1 MILRRWFNRLT
12 LIQQWIAVMALT
24 VVPLLF
30 ALAYASWSL
39 TQQSDQQ
46 RKLLASMN
54 NLNNMDAFIQRQL
67 ASMERVSRQ
76 YLLIGDDRF
85 ADLYR
90 QRLGALAN
98 YRINLAVT
106 LPSGREHDKL
116 SELLQLALQIGN
128 KLYQSDEMD
137 AGEVDRLWEQVNTG
151 REELSALIDRF
162 AEESTAAGEQQLQ
175 QVHRRLAVIGG
186 GTLLATI
193 LLVGISSVAVT
204 RPVRRLASDINR
216 MGHQDLS
223 QKIAIEGPRDF
234 IALGGNL
241 EWMRLQLLA
250 ADRQK
255 QAFLQH
261 ITHELKTPLAAIMEA
276 ESLLRD
282 QVPGPLSERQFGVLN
297 ILHQNAQSLQSLIQ
311 QLLNY
316 NAIKHSHAVDL
327 GEVDLRSLC
336 DQISQQLHHTTP
348 DKDVKYD
355 IKGQS
360 GTVPSDRL
368 CLEMILSNL
377 LSNAHRSVPDG
388 GSIEIDW
395 GCHERAWWLS
405 VADDGPGIT
414 TEEQDKIFK
423 PFFQGSQT
431 RKGPLKGS
439 GMGLAIVRECV
450 VRLNGE
456 INLSSTANARTVFT
470 LHFPLG
476 KRVGE
481 PTGASTGYSTEE
493 PKGLPTGEPTGEQ
506 RCHEAT

>member
-1 MILRRWFNRLT
+1 MIFRRWFNRLT
-12 LIQQWIAVMALT
+12 LIQQWIAVMVLT

-39 TQQSDQQ
+39 TEQSDQQ
-46 RKLLASMN
+46 RRLLASMN

-67 ASMERVSRQ
+67 AGMERVSRQ
-76 YLLIGDDRF
+76 YLLIGDSRF

-98 YRINLAVT
+98 YQINLAVT

-128 KLYQSDEMD
+128 ELYQSDQMD
-137 AGEVDRLWEQVNTG
+137 AGKVDRLWEQVNTG
-151 REELSALIDRF
+151 REELSERIDRF

-175 QVHRRLAVIGG
+175 QVHKRLAVIGG

-223 QKIAIEGPRDF
+223 QKISIEGPRDF

-316 NAIKHSHAVDL
+316 NAIKHSHAL
-327 GEVDLRSLC
+327 ELREVDLRSLC
-336 DQISQQLHHTTP
+336 EQISHQLGHTTP
-348 DKDVKYD
+348 DKVVNYRIRGKCE
-355 IKGQS
+355 
-360 GTVPSDRL
+360 TVPSDRL

-388 GSIEIDW
+388 GCIEVDW
-395 GCHERAWWLS
+395 SCDERLWWLS
-405 VADDGPGIT
+405 VADNGPGIT
-414 TEEQDKIFK
+414 AEEQDKIFK

-450 VRLNGE
+450 LRLNGE
-456 INLSSTANARTVFT
+456 IDLSSTANEKTVFT
-470 LHFPLG
+470 LRFPHRERHG
-476 KRVGE
+476 EPDEE
-481 PTGASTGYSTEE
+481 PTGKSVEAS
-493 PKGLPTGEPTGEQ
+493 TGEQ
-506 RCHEAT
+506 RYHEAV